1 MTHAPRNTQHEITI
15 RRALAA
21 LRLLFLYTI
30 LCSGLLTTILL
41 VRAAIED
48 GPAPT
53 APQPPAAQIPLL
65 GVTVDLTQHATDAER
80 RDALRRLHDAGFGW
94 VRQRVDWATVEPE
107 RGHLRWDEIDAIL
120 ADIVAAQLTP
130 VIVLDGSPA
139 WARDVRDADNPLAP
153 PADFADF
160 AVFAAAFAD
169 RYRENVRFYQIWDE
183 PNIAPH
189 WGDRLIEPV
198 HYARLLKDAA
208 AAIRFADADAVI
220 ITAALAPTR
229 DRGHTAVDEVT
240 FLQRLYAAGAAED
253 FDAVAVQPFGF
264 GNPPSDERSRVDVL
278 NFARLRLIRRVM
290 VAAGDAETPIWAV
303 RFGWN
308 RVPNANWGTVTPL
321 AQFDYT
327 ADAIAQARSWPWLAA
342 LGWPI
347 DRPAVDEG
355 CVDATS
361 SAWHGSGDLALVE
374 SEMTRARHCGDDPAW
389 GFALFDAA
397 GFPEPLLAAF
407 LVAGNPST
415 RTLPPWTIPATLA
428 AFVVF
433 AAVVLWRGA
442 AAVRILPLR
451 TWITHRR
458 SNAQPRPLAEW
469 TIIFIILI
477 LYYFAT
483 WPPLIGLCLIAAAV
497 LIYAR
502 PIDGVLLA
510 AALLPFHFQHKE
522 INLIAFTLTL
532 PPAHAAL
539 IATLPTL
546 IRRTQSP
553 IPSPQSPVPNLLA
566 FAWVTTSLLSAFSV
580 WHWPGYVTGL
590 WSLVIVPV
598 LLYVAA
604 RRIVVDAAQWRALAL
619 ALGIGGCVAA
629 GIGLVQWL
637 SGGGVAVDGV
647 RRLLGL
653 TFSPNQTAL
662 YLLRTLFLLVGVALS
677 RQGRG
682 AWGAVAL
689 TAVALVLTGSRGALL
704 LGIPAGTVALIWLGA
719 GTRRPRPWVW
729 AALGLVLVAGVGIG
743 LLVLGERLQNSE
755 TVLRRFAIWEGATA
769 LWSTTVWTGV
779 GPGGFFWHYPAF
791 IVPAAVDEPN
801 LLHAHNLWL
810 NVATGW
816 GVLGLLWLGALL
828 TWLIGVA
835 RRLRAQPVDW
845 IAVGALAAVIASLA
859 HAQVDAFL
867 VLPELAAW
875 NWLVL
880 ALLAQQPVGLQKT
893 GQVAARSKTKI

>member
-1 MTHAPRNTQHEITI
+1 MTHATRNTQHEITF
-15 RRALAA
+15 RRLLAA
-21 LRLLFLYTI
+21 FRLLSLYTI
-30 LCSGLLTTILL
+30 LCSGLLTTSLL

-53 APQPPAAQIPLL
+53 APQPPAAAPAAQIPLL
-65 GVTVDLTQHATDAER
+65 GVTVDLTQHATTAER

-107 RGHLRWDEIDAIL
+107 RGNLHWAEIDAVL

-139 WARDVRDADNPLAP
+139 WARYVRDADNPLAP

-160 AVFAAAFAD
+160 ANFAAAFAD
-169 RYRENVRFYQIWDE
+169 RYREDVRFYQIWDE

-208 AAIRFADADAVI
+208 AAIRSADVDAVI
-220 ITAALAPTR
+220 VTAALAPTR

-240 FLQRLYAAGAAED
+240 FLQRLYAAGAAGD

-327 ADAIAQARSWPWLAA
+327 ADAIAQSRSWPWLAA

-347 DRPAVDEG
+347 DRPAVGEG
-355 CVDATS
+355 CGDIAWS
-361 SAWHGSGDLALVE
+361 SAW
-374 SEMTRARHCGDDPAW
+374 HCGDDPAW
-389 GFALFDAA
+389 GFALFDAV
-397 GFPEPLLAAF
+397 GFPEPLLSAF
-407 LVAGNPST
+407 LVPGNPST
-415 RTLPPWTIPATLA
+415 STLPPWTIPATLA
-428 AFVVF
+428 AYVVF
-433 AAVVLWRGA
+433 AAAVLWRGA
-442 AAVRILPLR
+442 AAMRILPLR
-451 TWITHRR
+451 AWITHRR

-477 LYYFAT
+477 IYYFAT
-483 WPPLIGLCLIAAAV
+483 WPPLIGLCLIAVAV

-522 INLIAFTLTL
+522 INLVAFTLTL

-539 IATLPTL
+539 IATLPALT
-546 IRRTQSP
+546 RSTRSP
-553 IPSPQSPVPNLLA
+553 IPNPQSPVPNLLA
-566 FAWVTTSLLSAFSV
+566 LAWLAISLLAALSV
-580 WHWPGYVTGL
+580 WHWPGYIAGL
-590 WSLVIVPV
+590 WTLVIGPV

-604 RRIVVDAAQWRALAL
+604 RRFVVDVAQWRALAL

-647 RRLLGL
+647 RRLMGL

-677 RQGRG
+677 CKGRG
-682 AWGAVAL
+682 AWGAVGL

-704 LGIPAGTVALIWLGA
+704 LGIPAGTVALLWLGA
-719 GTRRPRPWVW
+719 GTRRPRPWMW
-729 AALGLVLVAGVGIG
+729 AALGLVLVVVGGIG
-743 LLVLGERLQNSE
+743 LFVLGERLQNSE

-769 LWSTTVWTGV
+769 LWSTAPWTGV
-779 GPGGFFWHYPAF
+779 GPGGFFWRYPAF

-801 LLHAHNLWL
+801 LLHAHTVWL

-816 GVLGLLWLGALL
+816 GVLGLVWFGALL

-835 RRLRAQPVDW
+835 RRLRSQPVDW

-867 VLPELAAW
+867 VLPELTAW

-880 ALLAQQPVGLQKT
+880 ALLAQRELSGFRRPAGFSATRRV
-893 GQVAARSKTKI
+893 